1 MEVLRTFPA
10 NQQGSMKPAK
20 HQSKSLKQIKAGL
33 ERKAEVVTK
42 EKRAQKQAEKNLKQ
56 EKKRKKWTPKKS

>member
-1 MEVLRTFPA
+1 
-10 NQQGSMKPAK
+10 MKPAK

-42 EKRAQKQAEKNLKQ
+42 KKRAQKQAEKNLNQ
-56 EKKRKKWTPKKS
+56 EKKRKRCTKKKH